1 MPLDQPGSLGIPQVT
16 ALMAHIFH
24 ENNMPTGDKPLE
36 GDIDWLMTVPLQ
48 MIENYQMK
56 TELIPITG

>member
-1 MPLDQPGSLGIPQVT
+1 MVIK
-16 ALMAHIFH
+16 I
-24 ENNMPTGDKPLE
+24 LE
-36 GDIDWLMTVPLQ
+36 EITDELRKKIIAIEDLKIEIIKLQ